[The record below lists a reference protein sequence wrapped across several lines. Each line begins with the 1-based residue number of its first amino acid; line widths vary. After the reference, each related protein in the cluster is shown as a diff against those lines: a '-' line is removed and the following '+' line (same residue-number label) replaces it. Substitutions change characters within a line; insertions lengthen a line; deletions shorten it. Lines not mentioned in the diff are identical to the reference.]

1 MKGLRVLHRQLVQ
14 AEGLTD
20 LSQFLRLRLKQ
31 SKPDEA
37 TLPAASRRLLQRHRT
52 LIASAAVLV
61 MGTIN
66 DHLGTPLSAA
76 GADIRYSA
84 WRNPWRDETMAR
96 PQGRGR
102 PCR

>member
-1 MKGLRVLHRQLVQ
+1 L
-14 AEGLTD
+14 
-20 LSQFLRLRLKQ
+20 F
-31 SKPDEA
+31 
-37 TLPAASRRLLQRHRT
+37 QRHRA

-84 WRNPWRDETMAR
+84 WRNPWHDEAMALR
-96 PQGRGR
+96 RMAEVDVSLTGPVYALSVRWPLPG
-102 PCR
+102 